1 MAGGPLEW
9 MLVNRLRSKDHG
21 VSTKAFE
28 EAIHKRETGALLKIV
43 EADDPYLRRSA
54 IDALGAIADPAAVP
68 ALMGR
73 LGDANFNNKE
83 AAAAALA
90 KIGDAR
96 AVKPLV
102 TLLQSTHDI
111 YQTRRAAAD
120 ALIQIGDP
128 RGALELLETLS
139 GGDDDGRC
147 LSLLVLGALGDQRA
161 VPAAIAALRHPTSN
175 VRWHAVRALGE
186 VRDPRAV
193 PPLLEE
199 LAEGGDRSAGYRADV
214 AKALGRLGDMSV
226 APDLARLL
234 DHREANLRKAA
245 AEALAALGWR
255 PQDPAARAGYEVA
268 AERFDQLASSDWDQ
282 ARAPLL
288 KALRGADFLE
298 ARKLLVEI
306 KRIGGRR
313 AVAPLAEILALVEDD
328 PGQEIAN
335 ALADLGDA
343 RAVEPLMA
351 FAARYRPQGG
361 YRNDPRAP
369 YGEKT
374 RAAASV
380 KPLARLVQTAAGAI
394 DADLLRKLAALTDTT
409 YDLEVEYNTPGYGDG
424 SDAFSVAQSFAD
436 VRALAQAELR
446 RRGLPE

>member
-9 MLVNRLRSKDHG
+9 LLVKRLRSKDHSG
-21 VSTKAFE
+21 STKAFE
-28 EAIHKRETGALLKIV
+28 EAIRKRETAALLKVV
-43 EADDPYLRRSA
+43 EADDAYLRRSA

-68 ALMGR
+68 ALIGR
-73 LGDANFNNKE
+73 LGDANLNNKE

-102 TLLQSTHDI
+102 ALLQSTRDI

-120 ALIQIGDP
+120 ALIRFGDP
-128 RGALELLETLS
+128 RGALELIETLTS
-139 GGDDDGRC
+139 GDDEGRC
-147 LSLLVLGALGDQRA
+147 LALLVLGALGDQRA
-161 VPAAIAALRHPTSN
+161 VPAAMAALRHPKLN

-186 VRDPRAV
+186 LRDPRAV
-193 PPLLEE
+193 APLLAE
-199 LAEGGDRSAGYRADV
+199 LAEGGDRSPGYRADV
-214 AKALGRLGDMSV
+214 AKALGRLGDMRV

-234 DHREANLRKAA
+234 DHRDSNLREAA

-255 PQDPAARAGYEVA
+255 PENSAARASYEVA

-282 ARAPLL
+282 AQAPLL
-288 KALRGADFLE
+288 NALREADFLE
-298 ARKLLVEI
+298 APKLLVEI
-306 KRIGGRR
+306 MRIGGRR
-313 AVAPLAEILALVEDD
+313 VVAPLAEILPQVEVDTAE
-328 PGQEIAN
+328 EIAN
-335 ALADLGDA
+335 ALADFGDA

-351 FAARYRPQGG
+351 FAARYRPRGA

-380 KPLARLVQTAAGAI
+380 KPLAGLVQSAAGAI
-394 DADLLRKLAALTDTT
+394 DANLLRKLAALTDTT
-409 YDLEVEYNTPGYGDG
+409 YNLEVKYDSSAYGDG
-424 SDAFSVAQSFAD
+424 SDAFRVVHSFAE

-446 RRGLPE
+446 RRGLPA